1 MAPCYATSD
10 ATRAHADRHAPPPA
24 APGQPALG
32 GLDGARDRWGAGGR
46 ARPRRRR
53 DGRVARREL
62 RRRALH
68 SRARG
73 GGDGGRRDGGCSGDP
88 PRLRPD
94 PARSEEHTSELQSPC
109 NLVCRLLLEKKKK
122 KTNMTNLAYF
132 FSVRLRSI
140 TIP

>member
-53 DGRVARREL
+53 DGRVARGEL

-73 GGDGGRRDGGCSGDP
+73 GGDGGRRDGGWSGDG
-88 PRLRPD
+88 RGAWWGKVEISGGR
-94 PARSEEHTSELQSPC
+94 RFF
-109 NLVCRLLLEKKKK
+109 KKK
-122 KTNMTNLAYF
+122 N
-132 FSVRLRSI
+132 
-140 TIP
+140 